1 MNNSLKR
8 NVWDAVVLTASVAAM
23 SGILLADASAG
34 EHRRTPHNE
43 KYAAE
48 CGSCHVAYPPKLLP
62 AQSWRSVMDGLS
74 RHFGTDASVDT
85 ATAEQILAYL
95 EQNAGRK
102 QPPPAGGTP
111 RITSTSWFV
120 REHREV
126 AAATWTN
133 SGVKSRA
140 NCSACHTKAEAGS
153 YREGEIR
160 LPK

>member
-1 MNNSLKR
+1 MNPSLKR
-8 NVWDAVVLTASVAAM
+8 NVWDAVVLTASVVAM
-23 SGILLADASAG
+23 SGILLADATAG
-34 EHRRTPHNE
+34 EHRRAPHNE

-62 AQSWRSVMDGLS
+62 AQSWRSVMDGLPH
-74 RHFGTDASVDT
+74 HFGTDASLDA
-85 ATAEQILAYL
+85 ATTGQILAYL

-102 QPPPAGGTP
+102 PPPPAGAAP
-111 RITSTSWFV
+111 RITRTSWFV

-126 AAATWTN
+126 AASTWTN
-133 SGVKSRA
+133 PGVKSRA
-140 NCSACHTKAEAGS
+140 NCTACHTKAETGS